1 MSGCGAPRAV
11 RGPAGCT
18 RRAGSADV
26 DSGVLRRRAER
37 RARSSVARLGDAVG
51 LNAAAGPFDHEAF
64 ARAQEAFWD
73 EEVSDPYGGGDV
85 DAGPGRGR
93 R

>member
-1 MSGCGAPRAV
+1 M
-11 RGPAGCT
+11 
-18 RRAGSADV
+18 
-26 DSGVLRRRAER
+26 LRRRVER